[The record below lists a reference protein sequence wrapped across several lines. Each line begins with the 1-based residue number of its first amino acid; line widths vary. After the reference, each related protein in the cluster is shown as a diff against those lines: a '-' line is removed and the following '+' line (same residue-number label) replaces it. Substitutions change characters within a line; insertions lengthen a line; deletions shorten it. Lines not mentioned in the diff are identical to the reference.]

1 MQDLVQKISNK
12 TGMKTSSIEAIIKL
26 LDEGNTIP
34 FIARYRKELTGGA
47 SDETLRDFND
57 IYEYA
62 KNLESRKEDVIRLI
76 DEKGMLTPELKKDIL
91 NAETLARVE
100 DLYRPFKEKKNTRAT
115 IAKAKGLEPLADI
128 LALADMTKEEFEAEA
143 EKFIKENKDPKKA
156 VKTKQEAIKGAQDII
171 AEMVADDAD
180 LRGYTKE
187 KEEEGATLVTKATKK
202 FDEEGTYKIYKDYK
216 KKISAMPSYA
226 YLAVSRAEKEKELS
240 VKLDMYE
247 EKIIENGKYKF
258 TPENPNT
265 SVVYLKE
272 AITDGLKRLM
282 LPSIEREIRSDKKKW
297 ADLEAIKVFGENMRG
312 LLLTPPV
319 RGKTILAIDPGFRTG
334 CKVAVLDA
342 TGKFLDNSVLWHVPP
357 RNDIA
362 GAYSEIVKLTKK
374 HNVDLIVIG
383 NGTASRETEK
393 FVNEVIKK
401 ADLSVDYMVVNE
413 AGASVYSASK
423 LATEEYPELDVT
435 VRGAISIGHRV
446 QDSLAE
452 LTKIDPKSI
461 GVGQYQHD
469 VDQKLLAGKLDEKV
483 EDTVNAVG
491 VDVNTASYTL
501 LSYIAGLTKKIAQN
515 VVSYRNENGEFTKR
529 SEIKKVKGLGP
540 KGFEQAIGFL
550 RIKGGKEV
558 LDETGIH
565 PETYKT
571 TYAILEKEFDIK
583 KKDLKLPINLEISDS
598 KIRDFSEKYE
608 IGFET
613 LNDIFKE
620 LATPGLDPRENIEAP
635 KFKSDVLEI
644 TDLKEGMIL
653 DGVVRNVTDF
663 GAFVDIG
670 LHSDG
675 LVHISQLSDNYVSNP
690 SDVVTV
696 GQNVEVK
703 VIEIDKKRERV
714 SLSMKGL

>member
-1 MQDLVQKISNK
+1 
-12 TGMKTSSIEAIIKL
+12 
-26 LDEGNTIP
+26 
-34 FIARYRKELTGGA
+34 
-47 SDETLRDFND
+47 
-57 IYEYA
+57 
-62 KNLESRKEDVIRLI
+62 
-76 DEKGMLTPELKKDIL
+76 
-91 NAETLARVE
+91 
-100 DLYRPFKEKKNTRAT
+100 
-115 IAKAKGLEPLADI
+115 
-128 LALADMTKEEFEAEA
+128 
-143 EKFIKENKDPKKA
+143 
-156 VKTKQEAIKGAQDII
+156 
-171 AEMVADDAD
+171 
-180 LRGYTKE
+180 
-187 KEEEGATLVTKATKK
+187 
-202 FDEEGTYKIYKDYK
+202 
-216 KKISAMPSYA
+216 
-226 YLAVSRAEKEKELS
+226 
-240 VKLDMYE
+240 
-247 EKIIENGKYKF
+247 
-258 TPENPNT
+258 
-265 SVVYLKE
+265 
-272 AITDGLKRLM
+272 M

-297 ADLEAIKVFGENMRG
+297 ADLEAIKVFWENMRG

-319 RGKTILAIDPGFRTG
+319 RGKTILAIDPWFRTG

-342 TGKFLDNSVLWHVPP
+342 TWKFLDNSVLWHVPP

-362 GAYSEIVKLTKK
+362 WAYSEIVKLTKK
-374 HNVDLIVIG
+374 HNVDLIVIW
-383 NGTASRETEK
+383 NWTASRETEK

-435 VRGAISIGHRV
+435 VRWAISIGHRV

-461 GVGQYQHD
+461 WVGQYQHD

-483 EDTVNAVG
+483 EDTVNAVW

-501 LSYIAGLTKKIAQN
+501 LSYIAWLTKKIAQN

-529 SEIKKVKGLGP
+529 SEIKKVKWLGP
-540 KGFEQAIGFL
+540 KGFEQAIWFL
-550 RIKGGKEV
+550 RIKWWKEV

-608 IGFET
+608 IWFET

-620 LATPGLDPRENIEAP
+620 LATPWLDPRENIEAP

-653 DGVVRNVTDF
+653 DWVVRNVTDF
-663 GAFVDIG
+663 GAFVDIW

-696 GQNVEVK
+696 WQNVEVK

-714 SLSMKGL
+714 SLSMKWL

>member
-12 TGMKTSSIEAIIKL
+12 TWMKTSVIDAIIKL
-26 LDEGNTIP
+26 LDEWNTIP
-34 FIARYRKELTGGA
+34 FIARYRKELTDWA
-47 SDETLRDFND
+47 SDEALRDFND

-76 DEKGMLTPELKKDIL
+76 DEKWMLTPELKEDIL
-91 NAETLARVE
+91 KAETLARVE

-115 IAKAKGLEPLADI
+115 IAKAKWLEPLADI
-128 LALADMTKEEFEAEA
+128 LALVEMSKEDFEKEAD
-143 EKFIKENKDPKKA
+143 KFIKEDKDPKKA
-156 VKTKQEAIKGAQDII
+156 VKTREEAIKGAQDII

-187 KEEEGATLVTKATKK
+187 KEEQWANIVTKPTKK

-216 KKISAMPSYA
+216 KPISKMPSYA
-226 YLAVSRAEKEKELS
+226 YLAICRAEKEKELS
-240 VKLDMYE
+240 VKLEMYE
-247 EKIIENGKYKF
+247 DKIIENGKYKF

-265 SVVYLKE
+265 SVVYLEE
-272 AITDGLKRLM
+272 AITDGIKRLM

-297 ADLEAIKVFGENMRG
+297 ADLEAIKVFWDNMKG

-334 CKVAVLDA
+334 CKVAVLDP
-342 TGKFLDNSVLWHVPP
+342 TWKFLDKSVLWHVPP
-357 RNDIA
+357 RNDLA
-362 GAYSEIVKLTKK
+362 GAYAEIVKLTKK
-374 HNVDLIVIG
+374 HNVDLIVIW

-393 FVNEVIKK
+393 FVSEVIKK
-401 ADLSVDYMVVNE
+401 ADLRVDYMVVNE

-423 LATEEYPELDVT
+423 LATEEYPDLDVT
-435 VRGAISIGHRV
+435 VRWAISIGHRV

-461 GVGQYQHD
+461 WVGQYQHD

-483 EDTVNAVG
+483 EDTVNMVW

-501 LSYIAGLTKKIAQN
+501 LSYIAWLTKKIAQN
-515 VVSYRNENGEFTKR
+515 LVSYRDENGEFTKR
-529 SEIKKVKGLGP
+529 SEIKKVKWLWP
-540 KGFEQAIGFL
+540 KGFEQAIWFL
-550 RIKGGKEV
+550 RIKEWKEI
-558 LDETGIH
+558 LDTTWIH

-571 TYAILEKEFDIK
+571 TYEILEKEFDTK
-583 KKDLKLPINLEISDS
+583 KKALKLPINLEVSEW
-598 KIRDFSEKYE
+598 KIRDFSEKYN
-608 IGFET
+608 IWFET
-613 LNDIFKE
+613 LQDIFKE
-620 LATPGLDPRENIEAP
+620 LATPGLDPREDIEAP
-635 KFKSDVLEI
+635 KFKSDILEI
-644 TDLKEGMIL
+644 TDLKEGMVL
-653 DGVVRNVTDF
+653 DWIVRNVTDF
-663 GAFVDIG
+663 GAFVDIW

-690 SDVVTV
+690 SDIVTV
-696 GQNVEVK
+696 WQNVEVK